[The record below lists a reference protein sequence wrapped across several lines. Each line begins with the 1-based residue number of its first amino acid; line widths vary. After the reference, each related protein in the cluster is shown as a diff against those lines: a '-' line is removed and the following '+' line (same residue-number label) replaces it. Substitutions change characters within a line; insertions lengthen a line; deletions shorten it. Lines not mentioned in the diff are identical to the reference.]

1 MTSDA
6 LRVGR
11 IWLKLRRGARPR
23 FPRRNCCVAG
33 ARSCSPRPGT
43 ASAAAAVPMERL
55 AGAILALICCLL
67 IIRYNSRIDTL
78 VWMRKRECL

>member
-1 MTSDA
+1 MAEAPARSAAEVPAPELLPGWRSIVFAPAGDGQ
-6 LRVGR
+6 RR
-11 IWLKLRRGARPR
+11 RRGTD
-23 FPRRNCCVAG
+23 G
-33 ARSCSPRPGT
+33 A
-43 ASAAAAVPMERL
+43 RL